1 MFSLL
6 AYYALGNAPTQH
18 NTRNFFENLG
28 PSPSIR
34 PPDNCSLVKMGNQ
47 ASSLAIVLYMNCY
60 VMLYKVQKT
69 ILKFRNFS
77 KFDLCPKC
85 LQILM
90 QVLILDHQQHLSTE
104 NFSQQM
110 LILVYKVLRSAR
122 ICIL

>member
-47 ASSLAIVLYMNCY
+47 ASSLAIVLNMNCY

-85 LQILM
+85 LQIDASSHFGPSTAFINRELFTTNA
-90 QVLILDHQQHLSTE
+90 ILS
-104 NFSQQM
+104 
-110 LILVYKVLRSAR
+110 
-122 ICIL
+122 